1 MGFSFKDFLKVTT
14 GVGQIDEV
22 FFAGNRR
29 MARAEKRA
37 AGQEREARAVSGAQ
51 QENERQAAIRKQVRE
66 ERVRRAQVMS
76 AAEASGVGGSS
87 IEASTIGSG
96 QTLAAAGQ
104 AFSSGATISANLQ
117 SGLLQGAADFR
128 AEGQKAMAQQQ
139 MFRTAFDIG
148 VKAVTA
154 GAG

>member
-1 MGFSFKDFLKVTT
+1 MGFSFTDIVETLA
-14 GVGQIDEV
+14 GGLGYEA
-22 FFAGNRR
+22 FFAGDRR
-29 MARAEKRA
+29 AARASRRA
-37 AGQEREARAVSGAQ
+37 HRAEAESRRVSGAQ

-117 SGLLQGAADFR
+117 SDLLQGAADFR
-128 AEGQKAMAQQQ
+128 AEGQKAMARQK